1 MATFR
6 GYQDLKVWKKGME
19 IAAAVYKLTDKFPRH
34 EMHGLAAQ
42 MRRAAVS
49 IPSNIAEGH
58 ARQSTR
64 EFLHHV
70 SFAQG
75 STAEL
80 ETQIMLCQQLNFA
93 QEVDTKHLL
102 ELCEE
107 SGKML
112 RGLQS
117 SLQRNLDTKG
127 AK

>member
-1 MATFR
+1 METFR
-6 GYQDLKVWKKGME
+6 SYQDLKVWQKGME
-19 IAAAVYKLTDKFPRH
+19 IAAAVYKLTESFPRH
-34 EMHGLAAQ
+34 EMYGLTGQ

-80 ETQIMLCQQLNFA
+80 ETQLLLCQQIGFSK
-93 QEVDTKHLL
+93 EPDIKHILD
-102 ELCEE
+102 LCNE

-112 RGLQS
+112 R
-117 SLQRNLDTKG
+117 SLQRALQRHLDTKG
-127 AK
+127 A